1 MGTIGAVVALVILA
15 AVMVLVLTVKALM
28 VIVPPNTAAVI
39 TGRGRVQSDGR
50 KVGYR
55 VVVGGRTLRI
65 PIIEQV
71 DWMPLDTIPLEIAV
85 TNAFSKGGIPLTVQ
99 AVANVKVASQPETVF
114 GNAVERLLGKPMAE
128 IEELAQETLAA
139 NLRGVLATLTPE
151 EVNEDRLRFATEL
164 TEEADQDLQK
174 LGLQLDTLKIQNV
187 ADEVGYLEAVGR
199 VQTAEVVKAAEVA
212 EAERQSETTQRRAAA
227 RRAAEVADAEAAV
240 AIAEAQ
246 NLLRVRQ
253 AELGREAE
261 SVEKV
266 ARVMAER
273 AEVEAQQELENQRIE
288 LQRRRLKA
296 DVVEPAEAE
305 RVAAESRA
313 RAEAA
318 PILERGKAQAEA
330 LRLLAE
336 QVEQAG
342 EQGFAVLLAEKLPE
356 LLRTSVDAVRGIDID
371 KVVVLDGGDGGGVA
385 NAANQRVRAALQ
397 TLEGL
402 GASLGIDIEEVLR
415 SATSGRRAQDA
426 AALVAKPAPAA
437 DGKPD
442 AWAESFPR
450 K

>member
-1 MGTIGAVVALVILA
+1 MGTIGVVVALVILA

-114 GNAVERLLGKPMAE
+114 GNAVERLLGKPMVE

-266 ARVMAER
+266 ARVMADR

-336 QVEQAG
+336 QVEHAG

-415 SATSGRRAQDA
+415 GATSGRRAQDA
-426 AALVAKPAPAA
+426 AALMAKPAPPT

-442 AWAESFPR
+442 AWAQSFP
-450 K
+450 KK

>member
-1 MGTIGAVVALVILA
+1 MIGAVLASVILVAIVALI
-15 AVMVLVLTVKALM
+15 LTVKALM

-39 TGRGRVQSDGR
+39 TGRSRLLTEGR

-65 PIIEQV
+65 PIIETV
-71 DWMPLDTIPLEIAV
+71 DWMPLDTIPLEISVA
-85 TNAFSKGGIPLTVQ
+85 NAFSKGGIPLSVQ
-99 AVANVKVASQPETVF
+99 AVANVKVASQPETTF
-114 GNAVERLLGKPMAE
+114 RNAVERLLGKPMKE
-128 IEELAQETLAA
+128 IEDLAQETLAA

-164 TEEADQDLQK
+164 TDEADQDLQK

-187 ADEVGYLEAVGR
+187 SDEVGYLEAIGR
-199 VQTAEVVKAAEVA
+199 VRTAEVIKSAEVA
-212 EAERQSETTQRRAAA
+212 EAERHAETRQRQASARQS
-227 RRAAEVADAEAAV
+227 AEVADAEANI
-240 AIAEAQ
+240 AIAEAH
-246 NLLRVRQ
+246 NKLRVRN

-261 SVEKV
+261 TVEKV
-266 ARVMAER
+266 ARVAAEQ
-273 AEVEAQQELENQRIE
+273 AEVEAQQALESQRIE

-305 RVAAESRA
+305 RMAAEAHA

-336 QVEQAG
+336 QVGSAG

-371 KVVVLDGGDGGGVA
+371 RVVVLDGGDGSGVA
-385 NAANQRVRAALQ
+385 NAANQRVRAALK

-402 GASLGIDIEEVLR
+402 GAALGIDVEKVLQT
-415 SATSGRRAQDA
+415 AAGGAARRATDQG
-426 AALVAKPAPAA
+426 ALIAHPEPT
-437 DGKPD
+437 
-442 AWAESFPR
+442 EPR
-450 K
+450 S

>member
-1 MGTIGAVVALVILA
+1 MGTIGAVVALVVLA

-39 TGRGRVQSDGR
+39 TGRGRLQSDGR

-151 EVNEDRLRFATEL
+151 EVNEDRMRFATEL

-246 NLLRVRQ
+246 NLLRVRN
-253 AELGREAE
+253 AELSREAE

-266 ARVMAER
+266 ARVMADR

-415 SATSGRRAQDA
+415 GVTSGRRAQDA
-426 AALVAKPAPAA
+426 AALVAKPAPPT

-442 AWAESFPR
+442 VWAQSFP
-450 K
+450 KK